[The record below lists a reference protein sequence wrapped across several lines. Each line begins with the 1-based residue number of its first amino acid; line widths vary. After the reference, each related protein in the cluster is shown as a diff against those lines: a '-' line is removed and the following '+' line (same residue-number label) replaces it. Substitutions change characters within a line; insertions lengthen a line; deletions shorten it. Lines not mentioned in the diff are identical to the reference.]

1 MKPFIKA
8 SLIAM
13 GATTVFFGADGIL
26 TAINRRSGRDEP
38 AELAKGV
45 VVCVI
50 VYFAIR
56 IAYKSDDQLP
66 EEDQSD

>member
-13 GATTVFFGADGIL
+13 GAAAVFFGADEIL
-26 TAINRRSGRDEP
+26 TAINDEP
-38 AELAKGV
+38 AELAEGV

>member
-13 GATTVFFGADGIL
+13 GATAVFFGADEIL
-26 TAINRRSGRDEP
+26 TAINDEP

>member
-1 MKPFIKA
+1 MKPFLKA

-13 GATTVFFGADGIL
+13 GAAGVFFGADEIL
-26 TAINRRSGRDEP
+26 TAIYGEP
-38 AELAKGV
+38 AELSEGV
-45 VVCVI
+45 VVFVI

-66 EEDQSD
+66 EEGQSD